1 MDVARGE
8 RGGAGRSAGL
18 RERTVRTG
26 VMTSVV
32 HFHFRN
38 AKAHDMVKFD
48 GDHVSLQDLKL
59 LIAKKKGLA
68 KAAEIDFAI
77 TNSETAEGAAV
88 LPCACAPVR
97 LPPGRRGTA
106 SRDPPAQPRAPN
118 GCCESVRCAGAVVL
132 RRPSNCAR
140 ACAEYTDP
148 AMFIPKD
155 TRVEVRKVNVKAQ
168 AQGLKDAPDKEAR

>member
-77 TNSETAEGAAV
+77 TNSETAEGAVVA
-88 LPCACAPVR
+88 PCACASVR
-97 LPPGRRGTA
+97 LPPGRRG
-106 SRDPPAQPRAPN
+106 PRATILPHSPARQMATV
-118 GCCESVRCAGAVVL
+118 CLCD
-132 RRPSNCAR
+132 AR
-140 ACAEYTDP
+140 APSCRGALLTVH
-148 AMFIPKD
+148 ALVQSTLIRRCSSRR
-155 TRVEVRKVNVKAQ
+155 TRA
-168 AQGLKDAPDKEAR
+168 

>member
-1 MDVARGE
+1 M
-8 RGGAGRSAGL
+8 RS
-18 RERTVRTG
+18 G

-88 LPCACAPVR
+88 PPCACTPVR
-97 LPPGRRGTA
+97 LPPGRRG
-106 SRDPPAQPRAPN
+106 PRAAILPRSHARQIATV
-118 GCCESVRCAGAVVL
+118 SVRCAGAVVQ
-132 RRPSNCAR
+132 RRPSDCAR
-140 ACAEYTDP
+140 AGAEYTDP